1 MLLIMETCLYLPLL
15 FIPLGSVGSASCVTA
30 PSRNNKKDGEMFQN
44 REGKPRMYER
54 VMKRDVELS
63 LEVASVC

>member
-44 REGKPRMYER
+44 GEGQRSMYKR
-54 VMKRDVELS
+54 VMERGVELS